1 MQSNIFTHFP
11 TNILFKPLH
20 NILYSSEN
28 ANQFQVGPQA
38 GGEGVPI
45 MTSMGKL
52 HPKSVPFSGF
62 GYKKVGISQIEVYE
76 KGREIWVSLL
86 LSQSELSK

>member
-1 MQSNIFTHFP
+1 MQSNIFTDFP
-11 TNILFKPLH
+11 TNVLFKPLH

-28 ANQFQVGPQA
+28 DNQFQVGPK
-38 GGEGVPI
+38 GGWGFPI

-62 GYKKVGISQIEVYE
+62 GYKKIGISQIEVYE